1 LSPAQHPIVT
11 LTLNPALDVATST
24 PMVQPGPKLRCA
36 APRIDPGGGGLNV
49 SRAIRVLGGKS
60 LAIAALGGATGTQM
74 EALLKAE
81 EIDLRLLPA
90 PGETRQSL
98 AVTDEATGEQ
108 YRFVMPGPTW
118 SDKSVMQAM
127 IAIEM
132 AVPSDSILV
141 ISGSQPVGIHDAF
154 ITELAKLLAGKARIV
169 ADTSGGPLKRMSVDK
184 AGVSVLRMDAE
195 EAETLAGARLES
207 REDSADFA
215 TTLVSMGA
223 ADLVIMARGAEG
235 SVMASANDRWFCEA
249 AKVPVK
255 SKVGAGD
262 SFVAGFVLA
271 MARGIEP
278 PVALASGMAAA
289 SAAVMTPATE
299 LCRRADAEALVKVCA
314 VSSI

>member
-1 LSPAQHPIVT
+1 MSPKQHPIVT
-11 LTLNPALDVATST
+11 LTLNPALDMATT
-24 PMVQPGPKLRCA
+24 APRVLAGPKLRCA
-36 APRIDPGGGGLNV
+36 APRVDPGGGGLNV
-49 SRAIRVLGGKS
+49 SRAIHVLGGES
-60 LAIAALGGATGTQM
+60 LAIAALGGATGSQI
-74 EALLKAE
+74 EGLLKAE
-81 EIDLRLLPA
+81 GLELCTFPA

-98 AVTDEATGEQ
+98 AVTDESTGEQ

-118 SDKSVMQAM
+118 SDKEVMKAL

-132 AVPSDSILV
+132 AVPTNCILV
-141 ISGSQPVGIHDAF
+141 VSGSQPVGFHDAF
-154 ITELAKLLAGKARIV
+154 IMELAKILAGKAQIV
-169 ADTSGGPLKRMSVDK
+169 ADISGGPLKRISSEK
-184 AGVSVLRMDAE
+184 AGLSVLRMDAE

-215 TTLVSMGA
+215 ATLVSMGV
-223 ADLVIMARGAEG
+223 ADLVIMARGADG
-235 SVMASANDRWFCEA
+235 SVMASAKDRWFCEA

-271 MARGIEP
+271 TVRGLDP
-278 PVALASGMAAA
+278 PDALAFGMAAA

-314 VSSI
+314 VSPI